1 MLCSSYSGNTEETL
15 AAYDAAG
22 AAGAPRVVSASGG
35 ELAAR
40 ARRDGVPV
48 VPLPGGFQP
57 RAAVGYA
64 FVVAL
69 ELAALAGVA
78 PSARAEVEAAAEL
91 ARGLAAEW
99 GPDGD
104 EDGEAKAMARR
115 LDGTVPVI
123 AGPGLAAAAAYRWKC
138 QFNENAKLPA
148 FAAELPEAGHNEIV
162 GWAEASSFAPF
173 AAIFLEDPG
182 AGERAALR
190 VALTA
195 EIVADQAAAVE
206 HVVPRGDDARRAAGL
221 ARPARRPRLALR
233 RRAARRRPARDR
245 ADRPAQGR
253 ARRALAVGREIR
265 TASGGAVQKKSAACA
280 IVRSPIVPH
289 SATNSSTPGADIRSR
304 PRHQRTL
311 AHLPP
316 LTFRPVDRSPRLRS
330 RIRSE
335 PSSTPAR
342 AGGPVRTAAR
352 PRGRTD
358 PPNRAAGAVTSD
370 LRQRA
375 VGAIYG
381 AARPGLD
388 GDQRGRPR
396 RRQTVVS
403 RTGSS
408 PPVSSRRLI
417 A

>member
-1 MLCSSYSGNTEETL
+1 MGAAPLDSAAVAAVDSSAQVADILGLPDHLLDALWRVEAANLRPVDTPGGLVIVGMGGSGVGGALARAALRPQLARPLELARDESLPARVGPETLVLCSSYSGNTEETL

-104 EDGEAKAMARR
+104 EEGEAKAMARR

-206 HVVPRGDDARRAAGL
+206 HVVPRGETRVERLVSLVLLGDLVSLYAAVLRGADPLAIEPIDRLKAGL
-221 ARPARRPRLALR
+221 AAR
-233 RRAARRRPARDR
+233 
-245 ADRPAQGR
+245 
-253 ARRALAVGREIR
+253 
-265 TASGGAVQKKSAACA
+265 
-280 IVRSPIVPH
+280 
-289 SATNSSTPGADIRSR
+289 
-304 PRHQRTL
+304 
-311 AHLPP
+311 
-316 LTFRPVDRSPRLRS
+316 
-330 RIRSE
+330 
-335 PSSTPAR
+335 
-342 AGGPVRTAAR
+342 
-352 PRGRTD
+352 
-358 PPNRAAGAVTSD
+358 
-370 LRQRA
+370 
-375 VGAIYG
+375 
-381 AARPGLD
+381 
-388 GDQRGRPR
+388 
-396 RRQTVVS
+396 
-403 RTGSS
+403 
-408 PPVSSRRLI
+408 
-417 A
+417 